1 MVNFELEVIQKVEA
15 LISANSYKE
24 ALELV
29 NSELAMPYV
38 EKSFKETLLAFKE
51 KIVTESMLVEQD
63 TEKTLSPTKVKEFLY
78 SDENAQLAVL
88 HLSKSNI
95 RSYINLVQEY
105 LLSDKRDRYICS
117 LLISVCI
124 EQQVLDELTY
134 MDGNVEIKFIPH
146 YLELPHETDGFK
158 KVEELF
164 EKWFGN
170 NEVSLVHMCNDVLQ
184 LEGSLRLPQSIEE
197 AESLYIGL
205 SIVKYVFKAWN
216 RTDEFIA
223 LLESE
228 TVSIERLPSLM
239 IEND

>member
-15 LISANSYKE
+15 LTSARSYKE

-29 NSELAMPYV
+29 NSELSVPYV
-38 EKSFKETLLAFKE
+38 EKSFKETLLTFKE
-51 KIVTESMLVEQD
+51 KIETELMLVEHD
-63 TEKTLSPTKVKEFLY
+63 TEKALSPTKVKEFLY
-78 SDENAQLAVL
+78 SDENAQLAIH
-88 HLSKSNI
+88 HLSQSNI
-95 RSYINLVQEY
+95 RSYIDLVQEY
-105 LLSDKRDRYICS
+105 LLSAERDRYICS
-117 LLISVCI
+117 LLISICI

-134 MDGNVEIKFIPH
+134 MDGNVEMKFVPH

-158 KVEELF
+158 EVVELF

-184 LEGSLRLPQSIEE
+184 LEGSLRLPQSIDED
-197 AESLYIGL
+197 ESLYIAL

-216 RTDEFIA
+216 RTDEFIT

-228 TVSIERLPSLM
+228 NVSIERLPSLM